1 MIFGKI
7 YKITNNIDSDIYIG
21 STINSLQLRFA
32 VHVLT
37 ARYTK
42 SKNRLLYKKM
52 NLLGVEN
59 FKIELVDEI
68 TCTDK
73 QDLKALEGYYI
84 LQLGTLNHNVAGR
97 TIKEWRSMKRPC
109 SCGKTFTMTNAARHK
124 TTNFHMNNNI
134 IY

>member
-52 NLLGVEN
+52 NLLGAEN
-59 FKIELVDEI
+59 V
-68 TCTDK
+68 
-73 QDLKALEGYYI
+73 
-84 LQLGTLNHNVAGR
+84 
-97 TIKEWRSMKRPC
+97 
-109 SCGKTFTMTNAARHK
+109 
-124 TTNFHMNNNI
+124 
-134 IY
+134 